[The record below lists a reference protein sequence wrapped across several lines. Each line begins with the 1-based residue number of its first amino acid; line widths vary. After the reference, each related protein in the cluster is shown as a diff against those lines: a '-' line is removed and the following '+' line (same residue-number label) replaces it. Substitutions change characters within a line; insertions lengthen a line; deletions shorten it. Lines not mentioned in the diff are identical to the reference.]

1 MEDLNVYINKYEK
14 ELTEEYRVDFSGT
27 GYCLVT
33 GCFKHSDETSAPING
48 LKSLTS

>member
-1 MEDLNVYINKYEK
+1 MEDLNKYEK

-33 GCFKHSDETSAPING
+33 GCFKHSDEPSAPIKWSEILNQLSG
-48 LKSLTS
+48 H